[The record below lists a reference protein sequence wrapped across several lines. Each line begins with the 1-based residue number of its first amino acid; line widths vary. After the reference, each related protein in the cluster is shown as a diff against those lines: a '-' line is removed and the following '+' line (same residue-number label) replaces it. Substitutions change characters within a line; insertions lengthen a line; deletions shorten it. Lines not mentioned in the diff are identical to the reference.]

1 MPSRPHTLR
10 NKSMNTY
17 ETSATVEEHG
27 QIRVVGAPFE
37 PGTEVEVT
45 IRPKA
50 SVNARTANSEEAPTI
65 PPKTEH
71 ARQHE
76 IEALRAQYQEQFDR
90 IEVKTPGLDELL
102 SMTVEPPSEWLNER

>member
-1 MPSRPHTLR
+1 
-10 NKSMNTY
+10 MNTY

-50 SVNARTANSEEAPTI
+50 SANAR
-65 PPKTEH
+65 
-71 ARQHE
+71 QQE
-76 IEALRAQYQEQFDR
+76 IEALRAQYLEQFER

-102 SMTVEPPSEWLNER
+102 SMTVDPPSEWLNER